1 MIKLIFTD
9 NNGVMILKEVNNK
22 MAKVSVPPDARIVK
36 RIKRILEKIWKNAQM
51 KEKRKKGKKHG

>member
-1 MIKLIFTD
+1 
-9 NNGVMILKEVNNK
+9 MILKEVNNK